1 MSSLFDT
8 IGDKLVSLK
17 KEAQKPKLS
26 KIEQTIL
33 KYCVKPRTS
42 SEVVALFPA
51 RGYNPLATLE
61 RLSKQGLIELGANK
75 YVTSLQG
82 RDFEPVMSMTAQKQ
96 AGYEKFK
103 EGIQV
108 RVDEAYL
115 QDEAS
120 GGQATATAIVMSE
133 PSDEEELVQIQY
145 ENGMIDYLGQEWL
158 EPMTAQKD
166 ADTNEKYNKKSVEIQ
181 EGEGEIYHDNVYK
194 VWKITTP
201 EALYSKL
208 PDVYS
213 FASKD
218 LPFDLIKNAEV
229 LSNSPVYFIYKN
241 AHLSYALL
249 SGNDAI
255 IDAQNKEINLE
266 TYLELKPML
275 DKAGLKTNKME
286 KTINTIKTA
295 IKQGIKEY
303 NYELENYPHR
313 KEWSYDV
320 LWNVVANTLAEADIE
335 IGDEQTGKLSPK
347 MLDRLITEGRMEY
360 EIGLKQET
368 KIVSKNKKADEVME
382 EPKAIIPLEENKRQQ
397 MVDLYNIAKKRELT
411 DEEKKKA
418 DELLKW
424 AEDSLRI
431 LEKELKQG
439 QTKEAQYF
447 EDLNADAQ
455 QRIMNNVKQ
464 YLKEQGEAS
473 DDASVGDFINQYG
486 DSDSIS
492 FMLNNKV
499 DKAIELYAQT
509 KEAYSKKDYIQF
521 ANAIKDLGETISKEE
536 LVDKLVDIFKRDT
549 HSFDEE
555 RFREYLV
562 SEKRYK
568 ERGGSSKKGTTR
580 EDYIIEKIKEVNR
593 NLKEQ
598 NVDLN
603 TEDLLDT
610 VIQAIEEDIERRLDD
625 EEKQVIEN
633 ILVSGD
639 KPLEGS
645 KKTREDTMPK
655 DTKDALRNYKESKQ
669 AQEEETEGEDI
680 ETEEENI
687 EEPAEAEEDAIRI
700 AEDYFKQWVDKEITL
715 KDTHKDLHKEYK
727 GKVVEEVLD
736 ALLEMIDSYISE
748 LEPKQ

>member
-120 GGQATATAIVMSE
+120 GGQATATAIIMSE

-439 QTKEAQYF
+439 QTKEA
-447 EDLNADAQ
+447 
-455 QRIMNNVKQ
+455 
-464 YLKEQGEAS
+464 
-473 DDASVGDFINQYG
+473 
-486 DSDSIS
+486 
-492 FMLNNKV
+492 
-499 DKAIELYAQT
+499 
-509 KEAYSKKDYIQF
+509 YSKKDYIQF

-549 HSFDEE
+549 PSFDEE

-669 AQEEETEGEDI
+669 AQEEETEGENI

>member
-1 MSSLFDT
+1 MSLFDT
-8 IGDKLVSLK
+8 IGDKLVTLK

-26 KIEQTIL
+26 DIEKTIL

-61 RLSKQGLIELGANK
+61 RLAKQGLIELGANK

-82 RDFEPVMSMTAQKQ
+82 RDFEPVMTMTA
-96 AGYEKFK
+96 EK
-103 EGIQV
+103 E
-108 RVDEAYL
+108 
-115 QDEAS
+115 
-120 GGQATATAIVMSE
+120 
-133 PSDEEELVQIQY
+133 DEELSEDYSPREKHRIANFDE
-145 ENGMIDYLGQEWL
+145 ENIPRGVTLKDFANAYGVDYADMIERFGKVGD
-158 EPMTAQKD
+158 
-166 ADTNEKYNKKSVEIQ
+166 KKSVEVQ

-201 EALYSKL
+201 EALYSKI
-208 PDVYS
+208 PDAIS
-213 FASKD
+213 FVSSD
-218 LPFDLIKNAEV
+218 LHCKWDSFDLIKNAEV
-229 LSNSPVYFIYKN
+229 LATSPLYFIYKN
-241 AHLSYALL
+241 AQLSYAIL
-249 SGNDAI
+249 SGDDAI

-286 KTINTIKTA
+286 KTINTIKKA

-335 IGDEQTGKLSPK
+335 IGDEQTGKLSHK

-368 KIVSKNKKADEVME
+368 KIVSKNKKADEDDGETQPSKMQQ
-382 EPKAIIPLEENKRQQ
+382 II
-397 MVDLYNIAKKRELT
+397 DLYTIVKKRELT
-411 DEEKKKA
+411 EEEKKKA
-418 DELLKW
+418 DELLEW
-424 AEDSLRI
+424 AEKAFKV
-431 LEKELKQG
+431 EGK
-439 QTKEAQYF
+439 KEAQF
-447 EDLNADAQ
+447 FGDLNDAAQ

-464 YLKEQGEAS
+464 YLKEQGEAF

-492 FMLNNKV
+492 LMLKNEV

-536 LVDKLVDIFKRDT
+536 LVEELIGIFKRDNPA
-549 HSFDEE
+549 FDEE

-568 ERGGSSKKGTTR
+568 ERRSFKEGATR
-580 EDYIIEKIKEVNR
+580 EDYIIEMIKKVNR
-593 NLKEQ
+593 GLKEQ
-598 NVDLN
+598 DVDLN

-610 VIQAIEEDIERRLDD
+610 VIEAIEEDIERRLDD
-625 EEKQVIEN
+625 EEKQA
-633 ILVSGD
+633 VSD
-639 KPLEGS
+639 IIAPPDIYKVKYRKEERTES
-645 KKTREDTMPK
+645 KKADEEQEEDIMPK
-655 DTKDALRNYKESKQ
+655 DTKEALRNYKESKQ
-669 AQEEETEGEDI
+669 AEETEEAI

-700 AEDYFKQWVDKEITL
+700 AEDYFKTWVDKETTL
-715 KDTHKDLHKEYK
+715 KDIHKDLHKEYK
-727 GKVVEEVLD
+727 SKVVEEVLD

-748 LEPKQ
+748 LEPKGE